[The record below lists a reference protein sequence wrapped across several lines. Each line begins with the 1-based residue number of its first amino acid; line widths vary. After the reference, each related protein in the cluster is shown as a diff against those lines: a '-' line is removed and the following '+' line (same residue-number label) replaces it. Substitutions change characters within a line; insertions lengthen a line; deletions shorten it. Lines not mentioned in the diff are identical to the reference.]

1 MSKLLED
8 INYPSDVKDLTN
20 KELYELSD
28 EIREFLIENVSK
40 TGGHLSSNL
49 GVVEL
54 TLSLYKTFISL

>member
-54 TLSLYKTFISL
+54 TLSL